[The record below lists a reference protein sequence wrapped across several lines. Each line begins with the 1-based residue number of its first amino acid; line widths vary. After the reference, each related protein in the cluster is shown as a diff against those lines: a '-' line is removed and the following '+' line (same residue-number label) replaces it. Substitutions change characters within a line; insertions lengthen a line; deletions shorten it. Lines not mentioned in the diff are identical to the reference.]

1 MIVQA
6 SAHGVPRTGTSPR
19 SVVTAM
25 IVMTTRKRLVP
36 LLMLIGL
43 ATACGGVANGAGE
56 AEGAPPPSGTPP
68 ASGAATADP
77 QVPPHTGT
85 TGVTAD
91 GETVVFAST
100 HPQSTTV
107 PGERPIDM
115 EHLIRTPN
123 APDPNA
129 TWSLDDALVGLP
141 IDGDLIV
148 EIQTDLGVM
157 LCELYPDRAPHTVA
171 AFVGLARGRR
181 AWWDARAGQWVTRP
195 YYRNSSFF
203 RVIPEYIIQAGDYLG
218 DGSGRLGFSV
228 PLEQSETLSHDRA
241 GRLAMATFDG
251 DPNSGGGQIYITDG
265 PHQELDGTATIFGQ
279 CSPDYVVSQ
288 IARVVQ
294 TGAPDNRPLTPVHI
308 GLVYVRRVVGGVA
321 QAHVTVPGQPEG
333 EPEVGRG
340 ASPGPSDLERGRSIL
355 MEHDDQA
362 TADRARLGLPP
373 VPPPP
378 PQQHR

>member
-1 MIVQA
+1 M
-6 SAHGVPRTGTSPR
+6 RPR
-19 SVVTAM
+19 SVVTAA
-25 IVMTTRKRLVP
+25 IAMTPRPSLVP
-36 LLMLIGL
+36 LLLVSAL
-43 ATACGGVANGAGE
+43 SAACGGIDAATP
-56 AEGAPPPSGTPP
+56 EGTSTETPP
-68 ASGAATADP
+68 ASGAVGH
-77 QVPPHTGT
+77 VPPHTAVTGT
-85 TGVTAD
+85 TED
-91 GETVVFAST
+91 GETIVFAGG
-100 HPQSTTV
+100 HPPATTE
-107 PGERPIDM
+107 PGVRPIDR
-115 EHLIRTPN
+115 EHLIMTPN

-129 TWSLDDALVGLP
+129 GWTLDQALEGLP

-157 LCELYPDRAPHTVA
+157 MCELYPDRAPHTVA

-181 AWWDARAGQWVTRP
+181 AWWDARAGQWVHRP
-195 YYRNSSFF
+195 YYRNTTFF
-203 RVIPEYIIQAGDYLG
+203 RVIPEFIIQAGDYLG
-218 DGSGRLGFSV
+218 DGSGRTGFSV

-279 CSPDYVVSQ
+279 CSPDFVISQ

-294 TGAPDNRPLTPVHI
+294 TGTPDNRPLSPLHV

-321 QAHVTVPGQPEG
+321 QAQVTVPGQPEG

-340 ASPGPSDLERGRSIL
+340 ASPGPDDIERGRAIL
-355 MEHDDQA
+355 MDQDGRA
-362 TADRARLGLPP
+362 AADRARLGLPP

-378 PQQHR
+378 PR